1 MTDTQRYRVVE
12 RIAAGGMAE
21 VYRGESAGIEGF
33 RKKVA
38 IKRVLPKLSQN
49 REFIH
54 MFLDEARLCAY
65 LSHSKCVQVFDIGQ
79 AAGAH
84 FIVMEFVD
92 GADLQGVMEYLQRH
106 EHQMPVEVAC
116 LITMHVCEGLAYAH
130 DACDHLGQPLSIV
143 HRDISPHNVL
153 MTRHGEVKLVDF
165 GLAKASSHLTA
176 DEEDV
181 VKGKFGYLAPEVT
194 LGKGA
199 DRRVDIFAA
208 GILLWEMLA
217 GRLLFKGE
225 TDLETFK
232 QVQATVVPDM
242 RQIRA
247 DVGDDLARVISK
259 SLARDADQRYLQ
271 AGDFARDLAIVLDR
285 LGKPVTYQDIAK
297 LVVATAGERS
307 KKRKVEQ
314 KDAASMV
321 GDLILDALHDFSGA
335 EAEQRPSSLGT
346 RGMGKP
352 ASSDF
357 VNPSDWGLDSN
368 FDEPHELP
376 PAPAGAAMRPASAP
390 MRPAVPAQA
399 PAAPLRPAAAPMPA
413 AAAVAPAAPVASSSA
428 ASVAPPVAAAERA
441 RAHPAGTGQQEGGPW
456 WRRWFGN

>member
-1 MTDTQRYRVVE
+1 MTEQRYQVVE

-92 GADLQGVMEYLQRH
+92 GADLQGVLEHLQRTSQ
-106 EHQMPVEVAC
+106 QMPVEVAC
-116 LITMHVCEGLAYAH
+116 LIAMHVCEGLAYAH
-130 DACDHLGQPLSIV
+130 DACDHNGEPLGIV

-153 MTRHGEVKLVDF
+153 MTRFGEVKLVDF

-176 DEEDV
+176 EEEDI

-194 LGKGA
+194 LGQGA

-217 GRLLFKGE
+217 GRRLFKGD

-232 QVQATVVPDM
+232 QVQAAVIPDM
-242 RQIRA
+242 RQIRS
-247 DVGDDLARVISK
+247 DVGEEVAYVLAK
-259 SLARDADQRYLQ
+259 ALARDRDQRYLQ
-271 AGDFARDLAIVLDR
+271 AGEFAKDLSIVIDR
-285 LGKPVTYQDIAK
+285 LKKPVFYQDIAK
-297 LVVATAGERS
+297 LVVAAAGDR
-307 KKRKVEQ
+307 KKKKTEQ
-314 KDAASMV
+314 RDAAGMV
-321 GDLILDALHDFSGA
+321 GDLILDALHDFSGGA
-335 EAEQRPSSLGT
+335 VEAAPTSLGT
-346 RGMGKP
+346 RGIAAPSAGG
-352 ASSDF
+352 AF
-357 VNPSDWGLDSN
+357 VNPSDWGLDAL
-368 FDEPHELP
+368 FDDAPP
-376 PAPAGAAMRPASAP
+376 PA
-390 MRPAVPAQA
+390 A
-399 PAAPLRPAAAPMPA
+399 PAARSAPAAAPVPPGSQA
-413 AAAVAPAAPVASSSA
+413 AAAKPPTPPDASAHAAPAAQ
-428 ASVAPPVAAAERA
+428 RA
-441 RAHPAGTGQQEGGPW
+441 RPPAPGGTPAEGGPF
-456 WRRWFGN
+456 WRRWFGS

>member
-1 MTDTQRYRVVE
+1 MTETQRYQVVE

-49 REFIH
+49 RDFIR

-92 GADLQGVMEYLQRH
+92 GADLQGVLEHLQRH
-106 EHQMPVEVAC
+106 EHSMPVEVAC
-116 LITMHVCEGLAYAH
+116 LIAMHVCEGLAYAH
-130 DACDHLGQPLSIV
+130 DACDHLGAPLGIV

-153 MTRHGEVKLVDF
+153 MTRYGEVKLVDF

-176 DEEDV
+176 EEEDI

-194 LGKGA
+194 LGQGA

-208 GILLWEMLA
+208 GILLWEMLS
-217 GRLLFKGE
+217 GRRLFKGE

-232 QVQATVVPDM
+232 QVQAAQIPDM

-247 DVGDDLARVISK
+247 DVGDDVAYVLSK
-259 SLARDADQRYLQ
+259 ALARDRDQRYLQ
-271 AGDFARDLAIVLDR
+271 AGDFAKDLSVVLER

-307 KKRKVEQ
+307 KKKKPEQ
-314 KDAASMV
+314 RDQAGMV
-321 GDLILDALHDFSGA
+321 GDLILDALHDFSGGGV
-335 EAEQRPSSLGT
+335 EEGPTSLGT
-346 RGMGKP
+346 RGI
-352 ASSDF
+352 ASAATNTDF
-357 VNPSDWGLDSN
+357 VNPSEWGLDAL
-368 FDEPHELP
+368 FDEAPAPPAAAVPPPRAAAPVPPGSQAAAAPKP
-376 PAPAGAAMRPASAP
+376 PAPAGATAAPIPAAQRARPA
-390 MRPAVPAQA
+390 A
-399 PAAPLRPAAAPMPA
+399 PAAGGAA
-413 AAAVAPAAPVASSSA
+413 
-428 ASVAPPVAAAERA
+428 
-441 RAHPAGTGQQEGGPW
+441 EGGPF
-456 WRRWFGN
+456 WRRWFGS

>member
-1 MTDTQRYRVVE
+1 MTEQRYQVVE

-92 GADLQGVMEYLQRH
+92 GADLQGVMEHLQRTGQ
-106 EHQMPVEVAC
+106 QMPVEVAC
-116 LITMHVCEGLAYAH
+116 LIAMQVCEGLAYAH
-130 DACDHLGQPLSIV
+130 DAQDHNGEPLGIV

-153 MTRHGEVKLVDF
+153 MTRFGEVKLVDF

-176 DEEDV
+176 DEEDI

-194 LGKGA
+194 LGQGA

-217 GRLLFKGE
+217 GRRLFKGD

-232 QVQATVVPDM
+232 QVQAAVIPDM
-242 RQIRA
+242 RQIRS
-247 DVGDDLARVISK
+247 DVGEEVAYVLAK
-259 SLARDADQRYLQ
+259 ALARDRDQRYGQ
-271 AGDFARDLAIVLDR
+271 AGEFAKDLSIVLDR
-285 LGKPVTYQDIAK
+285 LRKPVTYQDIAK

-307 KKRKVEQ
+307 KKKKPEQ
-314 KDAASMV
+314 RDQAGMV
-321 GDLILDALHDFSGA
+321 GDLILDALHDFSGGGV
-335 EAEQRPSSLGT
+335 EAAPTSLGT
-346 RGMGKP
+346 RGIAAGAP
-352 ASSDF
+352 GADF
-357 VNPSDWGLDSN
+357 VNPSEWGLDAL
-368 FDEPHELP
+368 FDEAPAPAAPAPKPAAAPVPPGSQSAAPKP
-376 PAPAGAAMRPASAP
+376 PAPAGPPAP
-390 MRPAVPAQA
+390 PVPAAQRARAAA
-399 PAAPLRPAAAPMPA
+399 PAAGP
-413 AAAVAPAAPVASSSA
+413 
-428 ASVAPPVAAAERA
+428 
-441 RAHPAGTGQQEGGPW
+441 GQEGGPF
-456 WRRWFGN
+456 WRRWFGS

>member
-1 MTDTQRYRVVE
+1 MTETQRYQVVE

-92 GADLQGVMEYLQRH
+92 GADLQGVLEHLQRH
-106 EHQMPVEVAC
+106 EQSMPVEVAC
-116 LITMHVCEGLAYAH
+116 LIAMHVCEGLAYAH
-130 DACDHLGQPLSIV
+130 DACDHLGAPLGIV

-153 MTRHGEVKLVDF
+153 MTRYGEVKLVDF

-176 DEEDV
+176 DEEDI

-194 LGKGA
+194 LGQGA

-208 GILLWEMLA
+208 GILLWEMLS
-217 GRLLFKGE
+217 GRRLFKGE

-232 QVQATVVPDM
+232 QVQAAQIPDM
-242 RQIRA
+242 RQIRS
-247 DVGDDLARVISK
+247 DVGDDLAYVLGK
-259 SLARDADQRYLQ
+259 ALARDRDQRYLQ
-271 AGDFARDLAIVLDR
+271 AGDFAKDLSIVLER

-307 KKRKVEQ
+307 KKKKPEQ
-314 KDAASMV
+314 RDQAGMV
-321 GDLILDALHDFSGA
+321 GDLILDALHDFSGGGA
-335 EAEQRPSSLGT
+335 EAAPTSLGT
-346 RGMGKP
+346 RGI
-352 ASSDF
+352 ASAAAGSDF
-357 VNPSDWGLDSN
+357 VNPSEWGLDAL
-368 FDEPHELP
+368 FDEAPVPPPAAVPPPRAAAPVPPGSQAAAAPKP
-376 PAPAGAAMRPASAP
+376 PAPSGGATTAPIPAAQRARPATAGAA
-390 MRPAVPAQA
+390 
-399 PAAPLRPAAAPMPA
+399 
-413 AAAVAPAAPVASSSA
+413 
-428 ASVAPPVAAAERA
+428 
-441 RAHPAGTGQQEGGPW
+441 GTAEGGPF
-456 WRRWFGN
+456 WRRWFGS